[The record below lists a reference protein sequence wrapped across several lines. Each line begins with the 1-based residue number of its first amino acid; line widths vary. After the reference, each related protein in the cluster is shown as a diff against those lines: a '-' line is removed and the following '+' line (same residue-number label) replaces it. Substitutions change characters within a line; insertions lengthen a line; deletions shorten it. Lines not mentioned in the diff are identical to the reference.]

1 MNSLSSHNHPL
12 SRGKRPSRMPA
23 AALFLAILGFS
34 LILTAGCGPKVPKLS
49 SSDLKAFDSAPAEV
63 KQTWEKAL
71 AADKAND
78 YVNAQNL
85 LDSLAKMQLS
95 NDQSNALQ
103 IESGTFGARLW
114 QAAEKNDPAAV
125 KAVQEINQSRDRR
138 TNR

>member
-1 MNSLSSHNHPL
+1 
-12 SRGKRPSRMPA
+12 MPA
-23 AALFLAILGFS
+23 AALSLAILGFA
-34 LILTAGCGPKVPKLS
+34 LILTAGCGPKAPTLS
-49 SSDLKAFDSAPAEV
+49 SSDRKAFDSAPAEV

-78 YVNAQNL
+78 YVKAQNL
-85 LDSLAKMQLS
+85 LDSLAKMPLS

-125 KAVQEINQSRDRR
+125 KAVQEINQSKDRR
-138 TNR
+138 TGH